1 MCKIMNKILKELG
14 ISEKVY
20 GEMQE
25 LCPNINELSDDE
37 IMNKVNILKQINCND
52 MQIKNIVSSNVQYL
66 DRSENDIQKLISKM
80 KETGFTTLN
89 ILFDGNPYILNLD
102 DFEIE
107 NYIENRAKEGEKV
120 EDIVDD
126 LESNPYSYG
135 VSMRNRMGRCRI
147 AVNST
152 SAAPH
157 SHPRN
162 RKKHIEFFQSPNSVH
177 LSKNL

>member
-1 MCKIMNKILKELG
+1 MNKILKELG

-52 MQIKNIVSSNVQYL
+52 MQIKN
-66 DRSENDIQKLISKM
+66 SKM

-126 LESNPYSYG
+126 LESNPYL
-135 VSMRNRMGRCRI
+135 
-147 AVNST
+147 
-152 SAAPH
+152 
-157 SHPRN
+157 
-162 RKKHIEFFQSPNSVH
+162 FQEI
-177 LSKNL
+177 

>member
-1 MCKIMNKILKELG
+1 MNKILKELG

-37 IMNKVNILKQINCND
+37 IMNKVNILKKINCND

-107 NYIENRAKEGEKV
+107 NYIENMYGE
-120 EDIVDD
+120 
-126 LESNPYSYG
+126 L
-135 VSMRNRMGRCRI
+135 
-147 AVNST
+147 
-152 SAAPH
+152 
-157 SHPRN
+157 
-162 RKKHIEFFQSPNSVH
+162 
-177 LSKNL
+177 

>member
-1 MCKIMNKILKELG
+1 MNKILKELG

-107 NYIENRAKEGEKV
+107 NYINNRAKEGEKV

-126 LESNPYSYG
+126 LESNPYL
-135 VSMRNRMGRCRI
+135 
-147 AVNST
+147 
-152 SAAPH
+152 
-157 SHPRN
+157 
-162 RKKHIEFFQSPNSVH
+162 FQEI
-177 LSKNL
+177 